1 MKRMGLIYE
10 PIIHQYHAL
19 WMTILL
25 IIGWMSNVHAFLVI
39 GPQGSSHTVKNMQL
53 VLAHSGNYH
62 ALTTVLDY
70 FGTARK
76 FAVIIPIKG
85 KIRKEAFQTVGLN
98 TIDQLDRFTAPR
110 WIDFY
115 DPPPCSGYFDL
126 EAYQEW
132 GGTKPDTTDM
142 NLVNQKHAIGLRP
155 SARFTVGE
163 TDLFTFNPDEQKKF
177 NGWLKKEGFVLTN
190 QEQQLLKS
198 YDEHHWAVVKVALES
213 YVVQERIFIRPFQIV
228 YESLTLTLPTGLVS
242 QRSEQGSQVEL
253 YYLSDQ
259 GKFMPNNY
267 RLMPAVTEKNFPRW
281 TRERWNDLHQAIFQV
296 SHHADGRRGIY
307 LEHYW
312 NWSGN
317 TETKCDPCVSKMLTL
332 QQLNDLGVKWLF
344 TANNDTYKGSL
355 FCTRLRFNVQR
366 PYFDEDLSFS
376 DQANS
381 QYFQIRYQS
390 SVPALGNTDCL
401 EGKRYL
407 TELKKRKQN
416 ENDNL
421 FYHAGWSEETEENR
435 IKLEVDKE
443 GKILR

>member
-1 MKRMGLIYE
+1 
-10 PIIHQYHAL
+10 
-19 WMTILL
+19 
-25 IIGWMSNVHAFLVI
+25 MSNVHAFLVI
-39 GPQGSSHTVKNMQL
+39 GPSGSSHTIKNMQV
-53 VLAHSGNYH
+53 VLAHGGNYH

-76 FAVIIPIKG
+76 FAVIIPVKGTIKKDG
-85 KIRKEAFQTVGLN
+85 FRTVGLN

-115 DPPPCSGYFDL
+115 DPPPCTGYFDL

-132 GGTKPDTTDM
+132 GGTKPDTTDAD
-142 NLVNQKHAIGLRP
+142 LVHQKRAIGLRP
-155 SARFTVGE
+155 SARYAVGE
-163 TDLFTFNPDEQKKF
+163 AELFAFNPQERNKF
-177 NGWLKKEGFVLTN
+177 NAWLKKEGLVLTN
-190 QEQQLLKS
+190 QEQRLLKS
-198 YDEHHWAVVKVALES
+198 YEEYHWAVVKVALES
-213 YVVQERIFIRPFQIV
+213 YVVQERVFIRPFQIV

-242 QRSEQGSQVEL
+242 QRSDQGTQVEL

-259 GKFMPNNY
+259 GKFVPNNY
-267 RLMPAVTEKNFPRW
+267 RLLPAVTDKNFPKW

-296 SHHADGRRGIY
+296 SLHADGRRAIY

-312 NWSGN
+312 NWGGN
-317 TETKCDPCVSKMLTL
+317 TEIKCDPCVSKALTI
-332 QQLNDLGVKWLF
+332 QQLNELGVRWLF
-344 TANNDTYKGSL
+344 ATGNDIYKGSL
-355 FCTRLRFNVQR
+355 FCTRLRFNLQR
-366 PYFDEDLSFS
+366 PYLDEDLSFS
-376 DQANS
+376 HQANS

-390 SVPALGNTDCL
+390 SVPALGNTDCS

-407 TELKKRKQN
+407 AEVKKRKQN

-421 FYHAGWSEETEENR
+421 FYYAGWSEESEENR